1 MKIGPIEIVIVLV
14 IVILVF
20 GIGKLPELGKSLGQ
34 GLRSFKSAQDEIT
47 QEVKTATSAID
58 SNQTTEKPVQSDAQ
72 AEAPTQP
79 PQKLSAQNNND
90 EE

>member
-1 MKIGPIEIVIVLV
+1 MKIGPMEIVIVLV

-47 QEVKTATSAID
+47 HEVKTATSAIN
-58 SNQTTEKPVQSDAQ
+58 SNQTIEKPVQSDAQ
-72 AEAPTQP
+72 VEASTKT
-79 PQKLSAQNNND
+79 PQELPSQND